1 MFNLVNFFEND
12 FLLIFPELFLLIFI
26 SFFILFLVIIGNSK
40 VFKLP
45 IILSTAIYLALFGFF
60 LTFLLYNNL
69 ISVDCYLFNFQ
80 FHNDQFIIFIKYF
93 ILISVSCCL
102 FISLD
107 FLKFEGIRSY
117 EYVLLILLS
126 IFGMLLL
133 ISSYDF
139 ISIYLALELQSLCL
153 YILASYD
160 KNSHFSTEAGLKYFI
175 LGAFAS
181 GLLLFGF
188 SLLYGLTGIT
198 NLDDLLHF
206 MYYLEDDNFLFNGI
220 VLSFIFI
227 SIAFLFKL
235 GSAPFHMWL
244 PDVYEGVSLI
254 ITFFFAIVPKIVI
267 IGFMLKFYIL
277 ILNSLNLY
285 WSTLFMYCAIF
296 SLLVGSLG
304 ALYQIKLK
312 RLVAYSAIGNVGFLL
327 FGLGCNNIE
336 GIHSVILYLI
346 FYLINLI
353 SLFCIILILR
363 RFSNNLNIVNIYD
376 LSYLKDSNVLI
387 AFFMS
392 LFLFSMAGI
401 PPLIGFYG
409 KFYIFLA
416 LVNSNFYFL
425 ALIGVLFS
433 VISSFYY
440 IRLIKLLFF
449 NSRVTF
455 FFYKNLFFK
464 NLFFIIY
471 FGLFNICFF
480 IYPSFLLE
488 YTYQLA
494 LNFIF

>member
-12 FLLIFPELFLLIFI
+12 LKLIFPELFLLIFI
-26 SFFILFLVIIGNSK
+26 SFLILFLVIIGNSK

-45 IILSTAIYLALFGFF
+45 IILPTAIYLVLFGFF
-60 LTFLLYNNL
+60 LVLLLYNNL
-69 ISVDCYLFNFQ
+69 ISMECYLFNFQ
-80 FHNDQFIIFIKYF
+80 FQNDQFIIFIKYL
-93 ILISVSCCL
+93 ILISVSCYL
-102 FISLD
+102 FSSLD

-126 IFGMLLL
+126 IFGMVLL

-160 KNSHFSTEAGLKYFI
+160 KNSYFSTEAGLKYFI

-188 SLLYGLTGIT
+188 TILYGLTGMT

-206 MYYLEDDNFLFNGI
+206 LYYLEVDNFLFNGI
-220 VLSFIFI
+220 ILGLMFVSV
-227 SIAFLFKL
+227 AFLFKL
-235 GSAPFHMWL
+235 GAAPFHMWL
-244 PDVYEGVSLI
+244 PDVYEGASLI
-254 ITFFFAIVPKIVI
+254 VTFFFAVVPKIVI
-267 IGFMLKFYIL
+267 IGFMLKFYIIIFGL
-277 ILNSLNLY
+277 FNFC
-285 WSTLFMYCAIF
+285 WSILFMYCAFF
-296 SLLVGSLG
+296 SLLIGSLG
-304 ALYQIKLK
+304 ALYQTKLK

-327 FGLGCNNIE
+327 FGLGCNSIE
-336 GIHSVILYLI
+336 GIHGVILYLI
-346 FYLINLI
+346 FYLVNLI
-353 SLFCIILILR
+353 SLFCILLILR
-363 RFSNNLNIVNIYD
+363 RFSSNFNIVNIYD
-376 LSYLKDSNVLI
+376 LSSLKESNILL

-401 PPLIGFYG
+401 PPLAGFYG

-416 LVNSNFYFL
+416 LVNSKFYLL

-449 NSRVTF
+449 NSIISF
-455 FFYKNLFFK
+455 FFYKNFVFK

-471 FGLFNICFF
+471 FGLFNIFFF
-480 IYPSFLLE
+480 IYPSFILE

-494 LNFIF
+494 LNFFF